1 MLFPPVSD
9 DPCFSISVR
18 SGYRNLRAAWITTVR
33 RLTRC
38 VLTDTYRKTGT
49 AAVNFLQQSLCIHWL
64 SMKVYAA
71 AGALFFAAAFWNTNT
86 TAQITIPA
94 ISVTRPLSIRR

>member
-1 MLFPPVSD
+1 MD
-9 DPCFSISVR
+9 HNC
-18 SGYRNLRAAWITTVR
+18 
-33 RLTRC
+33 LTRR
-38 VLTDTYRKTGT
+38 VLTDTYRKAGT
-49 AAVNFLQQSLCIHWL
+49 AAVNFLQQSLCVHRL

-71 AGALFFAAAFWNTNT
+71 ADALFFAAAFWNTNT